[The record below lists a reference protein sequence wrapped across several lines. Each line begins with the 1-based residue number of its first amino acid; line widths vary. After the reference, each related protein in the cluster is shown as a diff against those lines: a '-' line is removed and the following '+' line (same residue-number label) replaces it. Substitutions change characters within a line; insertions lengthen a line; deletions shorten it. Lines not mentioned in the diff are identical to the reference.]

1 MDSLS
6 FAQKVKVA
14 PFFSCI
20 VLQKVWVMAD
30 LCQTLTKIAEDSS
43 VLVLTH
49 MAMLLPVLTVV
60 SIQLTLH
67 LAMRFSMREAIL
79 GSVANLTTLW
89 RPTHNES
96 LRNQAFLFYKYETL
110 ISSILYTEFSAI
122 SLTLNYTVV
131 QINGIPWAS
140 WTSLGVALTCLIMSQ
155 LYIGYG
161 KEVLYPD
168 DILINQDSWRDILAT
183 LSLLACWILA
193 KTAETKSN
201 LTSILMS
208 FETLLER

>member
-30 LCQTLTKIAEDSS
+30 LCQTLTTIAEDSS
-43 VLVLTH
+43 VMALTH

-89 RPTHNES
+89 
-96 LRNQAFLFYKYETL
+96 
-110 ISSILYTEFSAI
+110 
-122 SLTLNYTVV
+122 V
-131 QINGIPWAS
+131 
-140 WTSLGVALTCLIMSQ
+140 
-155 LYIGYG
+155 
-161 KEVLYPD
+161 
-168 DILINQDSWRDILAT
+168 
-183 LSLLACWILA
+183 
-193 KTAETKSN
+193 
-201 LTSILMS
+201 
-208 FETLLER
+208 